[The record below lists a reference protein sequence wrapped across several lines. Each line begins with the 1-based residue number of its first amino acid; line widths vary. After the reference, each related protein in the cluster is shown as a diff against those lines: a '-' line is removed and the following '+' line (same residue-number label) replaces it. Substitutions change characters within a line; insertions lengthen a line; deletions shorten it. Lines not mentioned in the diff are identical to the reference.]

1 MTQLDQDFSHAVRRV
16 TGRSLL
22 ALLLAALVL
31 GLIFAPGQALAQGD
45 GSRQL
50 AVGDVVT
57 GSLSSD
63 AFVQVYTFAASAG
76 DTISVDVSTDN
87 EDLALAVVVTD
98 QDGNV
103 VAEDTD
109 ISSPT
114 TASIVDIAIE
124 TTGTY
129 YVLVM
134 RGSGADG
141 DATGDFTLELS
152 GVQQISGDTVVLE
165 DGGITISLTWAEAVD
180 LNLEVRDPVGGTV
193 HAFSQSAPSGG
204 ELDEDVNGSCENA
217 TADNPTE
224 TITWPAGEVPAGS
237 YEIIIHYYDAC
248 GIGGPQEF
256 ELSANVNAGTTQTL
270 TGTLNPTQEYV
281 ARVIVQPNASWTL
294 QNGGVNAGLNVSL
307 FENEIANAQP
317 IAIGGTVSGTITNSD
332 PAQAYSFD
340 GTAGTTLT
348 LVLQAQSGS
357 LDTYL
362 ALLGPDGS
370 VVASNDDLSDSTN
383 SGLEYT
389 LAADGTYTAIVT
401 RYALA
406 IGGTEG
412 DYTLS
417 IAATGEVV
425 DEQTAE
431 PLDPGD
437 ATGPVQATPL
447 PADACAETGLTVELP
462 NGSLEAMLTWT
473 TNADLQLLI
482 RDPRGATVYDDRPEI
497 ESGAILAADGN
508 RDCQDTTISPVSYIY
523 WPQNRQPEPGIY
535 EVEVWYQNNC
545 NDNSPVEFTL
555 RIDLNEQTI
564 VNTPQ
569 RIPLN
574 ARFMVTFTISPDGTA
589 TLGPSGFFDM
599 ATANTLN
606 YQSQLDSA
614 TPIEIDST
622 VSGSISLTE
631 PFELYAFEAQQGDV
645 VDITMSTTGGT
656 LDPALYLI
664 APTGF
669 QVTYSDD
676 IVPGEN
682 RNSAIDNV
690 TLSESGT
697 YYIVATHYGL
707 NVGGTTGTYTL
718 TLTQP

>member
-1 MTQLDQDFSHAVRRV
+1 MRSGNVMTQLDQDFSHAVRRV

-248 GIGGPQEF
+248 G
-256 ELSANVNAGTTQTL
+256 
-270 TGTLNPTQEYV
+270 
-281 ARVIVQPNASWTL
+281 
-294 QNGGVNAGLNVSL
+294 
-307 FENEIANAQP
+307 
-317 IAIGGTVSGTITNSD
+317 
-332 PAQAYSFD
+332 
-340 GTAGTTLT
+340 
-348 LVLQAQSGS
+348 
-357 LDTYL
+357 
-362 ALLGPDGS
+362 
-370 VVASNDDLSDSTN
+370 
-383 SGLEYT
+383 
-389 LAADGTYTAIVT
+389 
-401 RYALA
+401 
-406 IGGTEG
+406 
-412 DYTLS
+412 
-417 IAATGEVV
+417 
-425 DEQTAE
+425 
-431 PLDPGD
+431 
-437 ATGPVQATPL
+437 
-447 PADACAETGLTVELP
+447 
-462 NGSLEAMLTWT
+462 
-473 TNADLQLLI
+473 
-482 RDPRGATVYDDRPEI
+482 
-497 ESGAILAADGN
+497 
-508 RDCQDTTISPVSYIY
+508 
-523 WPQNRQPEPGIY
+523 
-535 EVEVWYQNNC
+535 
-545 NDNSPVEFTL
+545 
-555 RIDLNEQTI
+555 
-564 VNTPQ
+564 
-569 RIPLN
+569 
-574 ARFMVTFTISPDGTA
+574 
-589 TLGPSGFFDM
+589 
-599 ATANTLN
+599 
-606 YQSQLDSA
+606 
-614 TPIEIDST
+614 
-622 VSGSISLTE
+622 
-631 PFELYAFEAQQGDV
+631 
-645 VDITMSTTGGT
+645 
-656 LDPALYLI
+656 
-664 APTGF
+664 
-669 QVTYSDD
+669 
-676 IVPGEN
+676 
-682 RNSAIDNV
+682 
-690 TLSESGT
+690 
-697 YYIVATHYGL
+697 
-707 NVGGTTGTYTL
+707 
-718 TLTQP
+718 